1 MATSL
6 RWLGI
11 VSMALLSGGAVHAQM
26 RVLTDAH
33 SSVRQQQLISL
44 VQTRLTAISE
54 AFPTLLERTN
64 VEVHVVFQEPRKD
77 SDPPLALYDA
87 VLDTLIFQRA
97 VLGYV
102 NDYVLSTASD
112 YWAYY
117 EREEIHSE
125 YPVVEVI
132 DDALWKALFAEFA
145 QQNGSSWPPSGCQST
160 DLPRRLGC
168 QMLVSGVQS
177 FLHSRRMRIF
187 NENRLDRLWPSDL
200 SELESRGW
208 QRGDRE
214 YQEVRELG
222 GIELIKP
229 LVQEFGAPRVFAYI
243 AQTPFVVQENDL
255 FKSASQY
262 QKQARQVLGW

>member
-1 MATSL
+1 MVTLVRLCWISL
-6 RWLGI
+6 L
-11 VSMALLSGGAVHAQM
+11 ALFFASPACGEMHVQGNADLS
-26 RVLTDAH
+26 
-33 SSVRQQQLISL
+33 SRQQQFVSL
-44 VQTRLTAISE
+44 VKTRLTAISD
-54 AFPTLLERTN
+54 AFPKLLERTN
-64 VEVHVVFQEPRKD
+64 VDIRIVFQEPRRD
-77 SDPPLALYDA
+77 EDPPLAHYDA
-87 VLDTLIFQRA
+87 MLDTLTFQRA

-102 NDYVLSTASD
+102 NDYVVSTASD

-132 DDALWKALFAEFA
+132 DDVLWKALFAEFA
-145 QQNGSSWPPSGCQST
+145 QQNELTWPPSGCHST

-168 QMLVSGVQS
+168 QMLVSGIES

-262 QKQARQVLGW
+262 QKQARQVLRW